1 MESMDTPIPIHS
13 RAPKPTQLNENQS
26 ILKLKE
32 QKRKE
37 KFTQPT
43 PDGPTYP
50 DPLHERP
57 T

>member
-1 MESMDTPIPIHS
+1 MDTPIPIHS

-57 T
+57 A